1 MSANAIIKC
10 NIKKVQFLNM
20 QESSKITYIYIDSVG
35 SMIIL

>member
-1 MSANAIIKC
+1 MSANTIIKC

-20 QESSKITYIYIDSVG
+20 QDSSNIIHIYIDSMV